1 MRLDVYLKASRLVL
15 RRPLVKELCEA
26 GKILVNDLTTKPGKD
41 IRIGDR
47 ITVIRTNAR
56 IEVEVAALPA
66 AKQVAK
72 ADASA
77 LYSVIRETS
86 GDDELL

>member
-15 RRPLVKELCEA
+15 RRPLAKELCEA
-26 GKILVNDLTTKPGKD
+26 GKILVNDSTTKPGKE

-47 ITVIRTNAR
+47 ITVIRPNAR
-56 IEVEVAALPA
+56 IDVEVAALPA

-72 ADASA
+72 TAAA
-77 LYSVIRETS
+77 ELYRLISETS
-86 GDDELL
+86 GEDELL